1 MENENKQKKGVPLIV
16 LIVVCL
22 VAFVGAFILGNKLYD
37 VNENIVNKKNNKV
50 EDLSVE
56 NNIKKAYTIE
66 KLTDGTTLYRNTESI
81 EILILDADVTVIKER
96 LNEGTKTINM
106 GDPKEDDEFGVLKI
120 EPT

>member
-106 GDPKEDDEFGVLKI
+106 GDPKEDDEFDFDTTEV
-120 EPT
+120 T